1 MAETIMVLRH
11 AEKPGANSA
20 EHGVDENGAE
30 DPRGLTVRGWQ
41 RAGALVRFF
50 APGNGVFAAPGMAV
64 PTSIFAA
71 SAHSTSMRMSL
82 TVQPLTRMLRLEIN
96 DSFPAENVQK
106 LLDAL
111 VAVAGTVLIC
121 WRHETLPEFARRL
134 CPDTHVDSQ
143 WPADCFDQV
152 WVFVRSGGG
161 WSMTR
166 VAQLLLPGDKK

>member
-11 AEKPGANSA
+11 AEKPRANSA
-20 EHGVDENGAE
+20 ERGVDASGAE
-30 DPRGLTVRGWQ
+30 DSRGLTVRGWQ

-50 APGNGVFAAPGMAV
+50 APLGGVSAAPGMAV
-64 PTSIFAA
+64 LTSIFAA
-71 SAHSTSMRMSL
+71 AAHSTSMRMSL
-82 TVQPLTRMLRLEIN
+82 TVQPLAQMLRLEIN
-96 DSFPAENVQK
+96 DSFPAENVEQ

-111 VAVAGTVLIC
+111 AIVEGAVLVC

-134 CPDTHVDSQ
+134 CPDTRVENG